1 VLRGVT
7 PATSPEELVAAEP
20 EGERR
25 AGPTGGEGFFGGGV
39 AAGAVGAAPALV
51 PAVIGACLSC
61 AGAGTA
67 AVAGATAAA
76 GLRAGGMALGV
87 AVLAAVVA
95 VRIFRM
101 ARRCPA
107 GPARSRRIVTSVAS
121 LVASAALTF
130 AVVQWLVVPLVS
142 ASAGRSTVEQLP

>member
-1 VLRGVT
+1 MLRGVT
-7 PATSPEELVAAEP
+7 PAASPEELVAGEP

-25 AGPTGGEGFFGGGV
+25 AGPTGGEGLFGGGV

-95 VRIFRM
+95 VRIFRVR
-101 ARRCPA
+101 RRCPA

-130 AVVQWLVVPLVS
+130 AVVEWLVVPLVS
-142 ASAGRSTVEQLP
+142 ANAGPSTVEQLP

>member
-1 VLRGVT
+1 MLRRVT
-7 PATSPEELVAAEP
+7 PAARPEELVAGEP
-20 EGERR
+20 EGERP
-25 AGPTGGEGFFGGGV
+25 AGPTGAEALFSGGV
-39 AAGAVGAAPALV
+39 VAGVVGAAPALV

-67 AVAGATAAA
+67 AVAGATAGA

-95 VRIFRM
+95 VRIFRVT
-101 ARRCPA
+101 RRCPV
-107 GPARSRRIVTSVAS
+107 GPARSRRIVTSGAS
-121 LVASAALTF
+121 LVASAALSF